1 MDSIRT
7 KIKDI
12 SNIDLY
18 LKRIAYQIY
27 ENNNEEDN
35 SLIIVGIEKN
45 GKILANRI
53 CNILKSISNFNLTLM
68 SIEINKKNPTK
79 KMFISIDKNKC
90 LNKNIIIVDDVL
102 NTGRTLIYAV
112 KYFLEIPVKK
122 IQTAVIINRNHKKFP
137 IKADFKGISLSTSI
151 KEHVDVILEGSKKG
165 IYLS

>member
-1 MDSIRT
+1 MDSIKT

-35 SLIIVGIEKN
+35 SLIIVGVEKN
-45 GKILANRI
+45 GKILASKI

-79 KMFISIDKNKC
+79 KMFISIDKKKC

>member
-1 MDSIRT
+1 MNSKKT

-12 SNIDLY
+12 ANIEMY
-18 LKRIAYQIY
+18 LRRIAYQIY
-27 ENNNEEDN
+27 ENNHEEDN
-35 SLIIVGIEKN
+35 SLIIVGIDKN
-45 GKILANRI
+45 GKILANKI
-53 CNILKSISNFNLTLM
+53 FEILKSISSFDLKLM
-68 SIEINKKNPTK
+68 SIQINKKNPTNK
-79 KMFISIDKNKC
+79 ILSSIDENIC

-102 NTGRTLIYAV
+102 NTGKTLIYAV
-112 KYFLEIPVKK
+112 RFFLKIPVKK

>member
-1 MDSIRT
+1 MDSIKT
-7 KIKDI
+7 KIKNI

-35 SLIIVGIEKN
+35 SLIIVGVEKN
-45 GKILANRI
+45 GKILASKI
-53 CNILKSISNFNLTLM
+53 FNILKNISNFNLTLM

-79 KMFISIDKNKC
+79 KMFISIDKKKC

>member
-1 MDSIRT
+1 MDSIKT

-79 KMFISIDKNKC
+79 KMFISIDKKKC

>member
-1 MDSIRT
+1 MDSIKT

-35 SLIIVGIEKN
+35 SLIIVGVEKN
-45 GKILANRI
+45 GKILANKVF
-53 CNILKSISNFNLTLM
+53 NILKSISNFDLTLM

-79 KMFISIDKNKC
+79 KMFISIDKKKC

>member
-1 MDSIRT
+1 MNSKKT

-12 SNIDLY
+12 ANIEMY

-27 ENNNEEDN
+27 ENNHEEDN
-35 SLIIVGIEKN
+35 SLIIVGIDKN
-45 GKILANRI
+45 GKILANKI
-53 CNILKSISNFNLTLM
+53 FEILKSISSFDLKLM
-68 SIEINKKNPTK
+68 SIQINKKNPTNK
-79 KMFISIDKNKC
+79 ILSSIDENIC
-90 LNKNIIIVDDVL
+90 LDKNIIIVDDVL
-102 NTGRTLIYAV
+102 NTGKTLIYAV
-112 KYFLEIPVKK
+112 RFFLKIPVKK

>member
-112 KYFLEIPVKK
+112 KYFLEIPVNK
-122 IQTAVIINRNHKKFP
+122 ISTVVIINRNHKKFP
-137 IKADFKGISLSTSI
+137 VKADFKGISLSTSI
-151 KEHVDVILEGSKKG
+151 KEHVKVILEGSKKG

>member
-1 MDSIRT
+1 MNSVKT

-12 SNIDLY
+12 SNIEMY

-27 ENNNEEDN
+27 ENNHGEDN

-45 GKILANRI
+45 GKILANKI
-53 CNILKSISNFNLTLM
+53 SQILKSISNFDLTLM

-79 KMFISIDKNKC
+79 KISSSIDKKIC

-102 NTGRTLIYAV
+102 NTGKTLIYAV
-112 KYFLEIPVKK
+112 KFFLQIPVKK

-151 KEHVDVILEGSKKG
+151 KEHVDIILDGSKKG

>member
-1 MDSIRT
+1 MNSKKT

-12 SNIDLY
+12 ANIEMY

-27 ENNNEEDN
+27 EDNHEEDN
-35 SLIIVGIEKN
+35 SLIIVGVEKN
-45 GKILANRI
+45 GKILADKI
-53 CNILKSISNFNLTLM
+53 FEILKNISSFDLTLM
-68 SIEINKKNPTK
+68 SIQINKKNPTNN
-79 KMFISIDKNKC
+79 ISSSIDENKC

-102 NTGRTLIYAV
+102 NTGKTLIYAV
-112 KYFLEIPVKK
+112 DFFLKIPVKK

-151 KEHVDVILEGSKKG
+151 KEHIDVVLDGSKKG

>member
-1 MDSIRT
+1 MDSIKT

-35 SLIIVGIEKN
+35 SLIIVGVEKN
-45 GKILANRI
+45 GKILANKI

-79 KMFISIDKNKC
+79 KMFISIDKKKC

>member
-1 MDSIRT
+1 MDSI

-35 SLIIVGIEKN
+35 SLIIVGVEKN
-45 GKILANRI
+45 GKILASKI
-53 CNILKSISNFNLTLM
+53 FNILKSISNFDLTLM

-79 KMFISIDKNKC
+79 KMFISIDKKKC

>member
-1 MDSIRT
+1 MDSIKT

-35 SLIIVGIEKN
+35 FLIIVGVEKN
-45 GKILANRI
+45 GKILANKI
-53 CNILKSISNFNLTLM
+53 YNILKSISNFDLTLM
-68 SIEINKKNPTK
+68 SIEINKKKPTK
-79 KMFISIDKNKC
+79 KIFSSFDKKKC

>member
-35 SLIIVGIEKN
+35 SLVIVGIEKN

-68 SIEINKKNPTK
+68 SIEMNKKNPTK
-79 KMFISIDKNKC
+79 KIFISIDKKKC

>member
-1 MDSIRT
+1 MNSKKT

-12 SNIDLY
+12 ANIEMY

-27 ENNNEEDN
+27 ENNHEEDN
-35 SLIIVGIEKN
+35 SLIIVGIDKN
-45 GKILANRI
+45 GKILANKI
-53 CNILKSISNFNLTLM
+53 FEILKSISSFDLKLM
-68 SIEINKKNPTK
+68 SIQINKKNPTNK
-79 KMFISIDKNKC
+79 IFSSIDENIC
-90 LNKNIIIVDDVL
+90 LDKNIIIVDDVL
-102 NTGRTLIYAV
+102 NTGKTLIYAV
-112 KYFLEIPVKK
+112 RFFLKIPVKK

>member
-1 MDSIRT
+1 MNSKKT

-12 SNIDLY
+12 ANINMY

-27 ENNNEEDN
+27 ENNHEEDN
-35 SLIIVGIEKN
+35 SLIIVGIDKN
-45 GKILANRI
+45 GKILANKI
-53 CNILKSISNFNLTLM
+53 FEILKSISSFDLKLM
-68 SIEINKKNPTK
+68 SIQINKKNPTNK
-79 KMFISIDKNKC
+79 ILSSIDENIC

-102 NTGRTLIYAV
+102 NTGKTLIYAV
-112 KYFLEIPVKK
+112 RFFLKIPVKK

>member
-1 MDSIRT
+1 MDSIKK

-35 SLIIVGIEKN
+35 SLIIVGVEKN
-45 GKILANRI
+45 GKILASKI

-79 KMFISIDKNKC
+79 KLFISIDKKNC

-112 KYFLEIPVKK
+112 KYFLEIPVRK

>member
-1 MDSIRT
+1 MNSKKT

-12 SNIDLY
+12 ANIEMY

-27 ENNNEEDN
+27 ENNHEEDN
-35 SLIIVGIEKN
+35 SLIIVGIDKN
-45 GKILANRI
+45 GKILANKI
-53 CNILKSISNFNLTLM
+53 FEILKSISSFDLKLM
-68 SIEINKKNPTK
+68 SIQINKKNPTNK
-79 KMFISIDKNKC
+79 ILSSIDENIC

-102 NTGRTLIYAV
+102 NTGKTLIYAV
-112 KYFLEIPVKK
+112 RFFLKIPVKK

>member
-1 MDSIRT
+1 MNSVKT

-12 SNIDLY
+12 SNIEMY

-27 ENNNEEDN
+27 ENNHDEDN

-45 GKILANRI
+45 GKILADKI
-53 CNILKSISNFNLTLM
+53 YQILRSISNFDLTLM

-79 KMFISIDKNKC
+79 KILSSIDKKIC

-102 NTGRTLIYAV
+102 NTGKTLIYAV
-112 KYFLEIPVKK
+112 KFFLQIPVKK

-151 KEHVDVILEGSKKG
+151 KEHVDIILDGSKKG

>member
-79 KMFISIDKNKC
+79 KMFISIDKKKC

-102 NTGRTLIYAV
+102 NTGRTLMYAV

>member
-1 MDSIRT
+1 MNSKKT

-12 SNIDLY
+12 ANIEMY

-27 ENNNEEDN
+27 ENNHEEDN
-35 SLIIVGIEKN
+35 SLIIVGIDKN
-45 GKILANRI
+45 GKILANKI
-53 CNILKSISNFNLTLM
+53 FEILKSISSFDLKLM
-68 SIEINKKNPTK
+68 SIQINKKNPTNK
-79 KMFISIDKNKC
+79 ILSSIDENIC

-102 NTGRTLIYAV
+102 NTGKTLIYAV
-112 KYFLEIPVKK
+112 RFFLKIPVKK

-151 KEHVDVILEGSKKG
+151 KEHVNVILEGSKKG

>member
-1 MDSIRT
+1 MDSINT

-35 SLIIVGIEKN
+35 SLIIVGVEKN
-45 GKILANRI
+45 GKILASKI
-53 CNILKSISNFNLTLM
+53 FNILKSISNFDLTLM

-79 KMFISIDKNKC
+79 KMFISIDKKKC

-137 IKADFKGISLSTSI
+137 IKADFKGLSLSTSI

>member
-1 MDSIRT
+1 MDSIKT

-35 SLIIVGIEKN
+35 FLIIVGVEKN
-45 GKILANRI
+45 GKILASKI
-53 CNILKSISNFNLTLM
+53 FNILKSISNFNLTLM

-79 KMFISIDKNKC
+79 KMFISIDKKKC

-102 NTGRTLIYAV
+102 NTGRTLMYAV

>member
-1 MDSIRT
+1 MDSI

-79 KMFISIDKNKC
+79 KLFISIDKKNC

-112 KYFLEIPVKK
+112 KYFLEIPVRK